1 MEKAEAELYT
11 QNNESHRFI
20 VQAPN
25 AYFCK
30 SYPCCV
36 FYTGASYQPEKG
48 NVSQKGADVTTFN
61 EECVG
66 CCLILSQSSVWQYFQ
81 RIVIIICE
89 FDHI

>member
-1 MEKAEAELYT
+1 MEKAEAEHYT
-11 QNNESHRFI
+11 LNTESHRII
-20 VQAPN
+20 VQPLN

-48 NVSQKGADVTTFN
+48 NVSQKGAYVTAFS
-61 EECVG
+61 EEFVR
-66 CCLILSQSSVWQYFQ
+66 CCLILSQSSVWQYFE
-81 RIVIIICE
+81 RIVTIILE